1 MNMTTSSLAARILF
15 LSSLLI
21 TTGAFVFTLI
31 AAPTVWY
38 AFLLVFVVAMVFGFP
53 VLIAMLVFLP
63 VIRKLWDSYNNKIYI
78 LILLCGI
85 CSFLYGLA
93 VIFFGTSWRMITG
106 NWNPEAFEYGIG
118 SFAILFVTSLITLL
132 LSRKQ
137 LEDYFEYNKQILINN
152 KQTNMET
159 QNNAELSY
167 QAPDN
172 RSNKILIK
180 GAITAALIGIMM
192 IPTLFISNLVQ
203 ERQSRNEDV
212 VKEVDSRWAMAQTLT
227 GPYIFLPYK
236 TTFND
241 AAGKPQITRNHLL
254 IIPENKNVTG
264 NINHQIRERSIYKV
278 LLYRASLADQGS
290 FVFNLPKEVT
300 ADQVEWNDAQICF
313 GISDFKGIEEKIVIH
328 FNGADNELAPGL
340 PVGDSEAKGL
350 SAPIALTAAALGK
363 PLNYQMAI
371 KIKGSEMLHFVPLG
385 GNSHYALSS
394 DWPNPSFDGSNL
406 PSDRSISKTGFSAAW
421 NFNKANLPF
430 GTVMNDF
437 KFDPASLAF
446 GVTMI
451 EPADQYAKT
460 NRSIKY
466 AILIIGLTF
475 SLFFIIELMQ
485 RKPIHPVQY
494 VLIGLALVIF
504 YSLLLAISEFLEFD
518 YAYLIAS
525 VGTILLI
532 GLYAKAHFRSWRP
545 AGIFTGV
552 LTLLYGFI
560 FVLIRLEDT
569 ALLVG
574 SIGLFIILALTM
586 YASKKV
592 NWYGNTVTPV
602 LQ

>member
-1 MNMTTSSLAARILF
+1 MTTSKLAARISL
-15 LSSLLI
+15 LSSVVFTFGFL
-21 TTGAFVFTLI
+21 VFTLLTY
-31 AAPTVWY
+31 PGSWY
-38 AFLLVFVVAMVFGFP
+38 ASLLAFIVALVFSLP
-53 VLIAMLVFLP
+53 VLIAMLIFLP
-63 VIRKLWDSYNNKIYI
+63 VIKRIWDSYNNKIYI
-78 LILLCGI
+78 LILLCAI
-85 CSFLYGLA
+85 C
-93 VIFFGTSWRMITG
+93 
-106 NWNPEAFEYGIG
+106 AFMYGIAAFLFESMG
-118 SFAILFVTSLITLL
+118 TLMEHHWSVQTFQFALGTFAVLFTTSLITLF

-137 LEDYFEYNKQILINN
+137 LEDYFEYSKPVLINN
-152 KQTNMET
+152 KQTKMDT
-159 QNNAELSY
+159 QNNEELPY
-167 QAPDN
+167 QTQTS
-172 RSNKILIK
+172 RSNRILIK

-192 IPTLFISNLVQ
+192 IPTIFIRDLVR

-236 TTFND
+236 TTFTD
-241 AAGKPQITRNHLL
+241 AAGKPQISHNHLL
-254 IIPENKNVTG
+254 IIPENKNVSG
-264 NINHQIRERSIYKV
+264 NIIPLIRERSIYRV
-278 LLYRASLADQGS
+278 LLYHAVVTDQGN
-290 FVFNLPKEVT
+290 FVFNLPKEIT

-313 GISDFKGIEEKIVIH
+313 GISDFKGIEEKIVIR
-328 FNGADNELAPGL
+328 FNGKDNELAPGL
-340 PVGDSEAKGL
+340 PVGEKDEKGL
-350 SAPIALTAAALGK
+350 SAPIALTAANIGK
-363 PLNYQMAI
+363 PLNYQMNI
-371 KIKGSEMLHFVPLG
+371 KIRGSEMLHFVPLG
-385 GNSHYALSS
+385 GNSRYALSS
-394 DWPNPSFDGSNL
+394 NWRNPSFDGSNL
-406 PSDRSISKTGFSAAW
+406 PSNHTISKTGFSADW

-518 YAYLIAS
+518 FAYLIAA

-532 GLYAKAHFRSWRP
+532 GLYAKAHFRRWRS
-545 AGIFTGV
+545 AGTFTGV

-574 SIGLFIILALTM
+574 SIALFIILALTM

-592 NWYGNTVTPV
+592 NWYGSTEIPAI
-602 LQ
+602 Q